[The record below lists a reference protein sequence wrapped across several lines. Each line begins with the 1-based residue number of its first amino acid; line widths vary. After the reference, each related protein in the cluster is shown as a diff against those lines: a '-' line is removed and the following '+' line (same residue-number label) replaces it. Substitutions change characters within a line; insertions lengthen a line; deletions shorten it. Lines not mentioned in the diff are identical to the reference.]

1 MLEKIKKRVRFEF
14 IVFKIVDE
22 NGSTTNLMENATL
35 VVKRSYV
42 FRTVI

>member
-1 MLEKIKKRVRFEF
+1 MSQINGNSGMERILMRQKKI
-14 IVFKIVDE
+14 
-22 NGSTTNLMENATL
+22 GSTTNLMENATL

>member
-1 MLEKIKKRVRFEF
+1 MINVFFMFKYKFF
-14 IVFKIVDE
+14 IYNF
-22 NGSTTNLMENATL
+22 GSTTNLMENATL